1 MVNKLLALL
10 AIIIPSVLYAQPYK
24 EDGGVVF
31 RDVIDSSKVL
41 KILERINENN
51 QDQAKDIIE
60 VYYYDVKDTADIL
73 IEFQN
78 GFDYFREFVD
88 SCYYAS
94 FRGCLEKEVNR
105 YALYSILFDE
115 SAHIVDI
122 RMLDAYNPRC
132 LKPYHELI
140 KQCILATEG
149 KWYKNKKRR
158 KYSIFLYPM
167 RIAIVPVWR

>member
-1 MVNKLLALL
+1 MVNKLLAIL

-24 EDGGVVF
+24 EDGGVVL

-41 KILERINENN
+41 KILDRVNEDNKGN
-51 QDQAKDIIE
+51 AKDIIE

-94 FRGCLEKEVNR
+94 FRGCLEEEVNR
-105 YALYSILFDE
+105 HVLYSILFDE

-122 RMLDAYNPRC
+122 RMLDDFSSRI

-149 KWYKNKKRR
+149 KWYKSKKRR
-158 KYSIFLYPM
+158 KYSIHLFPM